1 MTLFRVRLRQWST
14 IIEYKKTMASG
25 VENIGPALGQAP
37 RCGGLKPV
45 NGIRTPTNTDIIN
58 Q

>member
-37 RCGGLKPV
+37 RCGGLKLV